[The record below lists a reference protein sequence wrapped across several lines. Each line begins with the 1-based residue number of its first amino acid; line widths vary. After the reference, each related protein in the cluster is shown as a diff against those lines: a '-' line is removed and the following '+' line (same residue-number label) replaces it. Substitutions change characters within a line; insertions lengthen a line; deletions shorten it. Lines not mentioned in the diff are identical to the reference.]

1 MFLDL
6 LVLQLSVS
14 EATEEG
20 LEKELR
26 ERILP
31 DLEPMTDPPG
41 VEGGVTKLN
50 CSFLPA
56 TTCSYSSSVFLL
68 S

>member
-26 ERILP
+26 ERMLP
-31 DLEPMTDPPG
+31 DLEPMTEPPG
-41 VEGGVTKLN
+41 VEGGVMNLN
-50 CSFLPA
+50 
-56 TTCSYSSSVFLL
+56 
-68 S
+68 

>member
-26 ERILP
+26 ERMLP
-31 DLEPMTDPPG
+31 DLEPITEPPG
-41 VEGGVTKLN
+41 VEGGEMKLY
-50 CSFLPA
+50 CSVRPVR
-56 TTCSYSSSVFLL
+56 TSSYSSSVFLL

>member
-26 ERILP
+26 ERMLP
-31 DLEPMTDPPG
+31 VLEPMTEPPG
-41 VEGGVTKLN
+41 VEGGVMNLN
-50 CSFLPA
+50 
-56 TTCSYSSSVFLL
+56 
-68 S
+68 